1 MILDTSVLVAIL
13 QREPGWQHHQRQLE
27 DAPRLL
33 LSAGT
38 MQELLIVAHC
48 RGVLDA
54 MEALLQL
61 LDPDV
66 VPVDEALARRAL
78 QMFQRMGKGPGHA
91 AQLNFGDCFAAALAD
106 QEQLP
111 LAFAGEDF
119 KAAGF

>member
-38 MQELLIVAHC
+38 MQELL
-48 RGVLDA
+48 
-54 MEALLQL
+54 
-61 LDPDV
+61 DPDV
-66 VPVDEALARRAL
+66 GPVDEALAQRAL
-78 QMFQRMGKGPGHA
+78 QMFQRMGKGQGHA